1 MPNQFVKVLVPQA
14 AAAPRGAQW
23 AAAAVVWIA
32 QALSPRPAK
41 TLMPRAAKA
50 LS

>member
-1 MPNQFVKVLVPQA
+1 MSNLFVKVLVPQA
-14 AAAPRGAQW
+14 ATAPRGAQW

-32 QALSPRPAK
+32 RALSPRPAK
-41 TLMPRAAKA
+41 G